1 MKTDQEIFWQGEF
14 GNDYIS
20 RNKSISLLASNISLF
35 SDIFKK
41 TNNVSSVLELGCN
54 VGMNLKAIHQLY
66 PDSSLTGIEINKK
79 ACKELEFW
87 GKASVI
93 NKSILDCN
101 IKEKYDFV
109 FTKTV
114 LIHVNPDYLND
125 VYSILYE
132 STNKYILIA
141 EYFNPNP
148 VEIVYRGHEER
159 LFKRDFCGDMLDM
172 YHDLKLLD
180 YGFIYSRDNN
190 FPQDNINWFL
200 LEKK

>member
-14 GNDYIS
+14 GNDYIG
-20 RNKSISLLASNISLF
+20 RNKSMSLLASNVSLF
-35 SDIFKK
+35 SDILKK

-54 VGMNLKAIHQLY
+54 VGMNLKAIHQLC

-79 ACKELEFW
+79 ACEELEFW
-87 GKASVI
+87 GKANVI
-93 NKSILDCN
+93 NESILDCN

-114 LIHVNPDYLND
+114 LIHVNPKYLND
-125 VYSILYE
+125 VYSILYK

-148 VEIVYRGHEER
+148 VEIVYRGHEEK
-159 LFKRDFCGDMLDM
+159 LFKRDFCGDMLDI
-172 YHDLKLLD
+172 YNDLKLLD

-200 LEKK
+200 LEK